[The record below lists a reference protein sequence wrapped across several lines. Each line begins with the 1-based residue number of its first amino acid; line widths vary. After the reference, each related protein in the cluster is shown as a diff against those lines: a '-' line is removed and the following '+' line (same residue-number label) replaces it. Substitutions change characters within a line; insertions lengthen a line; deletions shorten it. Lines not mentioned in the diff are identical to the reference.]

1 MSRDLPSIHLPR
13 TSAPQQRS
21 VFRGRRRRPPRWR
34 QVLVGLA
41 LGGLGAGL
49 LVGLM
54 QLPSRFDTILLVS
67 TAIANLIAGIGRFLL
82 GLFQLVALGLV
93 LAVAVVGLL
102 LMVMAVLRIVRA
114 FLPLPRRPG

>member
-41 LGGLGAGL
+41 LGLLGAGL
-49 LVGLM
+49 LVGLL
-54 QLPSRFDTILLVS
+54 QLPSRFDTVLLVS
-67 TAIANLIAGIGRFLL
+67 TAIANLIAGLGRFLL
-82 GLFQLVALGLV
+82 GLLQLVALGLV
-93 LAVAVVGLL
+93 LAVAVAGLL
-102 LMVMAVLRIVRA
+102 LLVMAVLRIVRA